1 MKKIGL
7 YLRLFIESA
16 VFAVQALMLNKL
28 RSFLSILGI
37 TIGIFAIIMVLS
49 ITNSLE
55 KNIKDS
61 INSLGTDVVYI
72 QKWPWGAGDGGE
84 YKWWKYMNRPVPKVK
99 ELQALEKV
107 FAGTNT
113 IRGMAFT
120 YTAGGKTMKYFDE
133 NVSNVGVFAVSHDY
147 YNINNF
153 DLTFGRYFSDFE
165 SKSGVAAVIIGYNIY
180 EGLFDEDEDPIGKD
194 VTLLGRKVRV
204 VGVIEK
210 QGESILEIGMDDKV
224 IVPINWIQRI
234 MTINSNRGNP
244 MIMVRAS
251 EDASMDELENEL
263 KGKMRSVRRLRP
275 SEDDNFALNRITMI
289 SSQLDK
295 VFWSVNIG
303 GFIIGIFSVLV
314 GGFGIANIMFVSVKE
329 RTNQIGIQKSL
340 GAHNS
345 FILIQF
351 LTEAVVLCLIGGL
364 IGVMIVFGLTAL
376 ASQAVDFKLYLSFE
390 NFILGTGMSLAI
402 GVISGFVPAWQA
414 SRLDPVEA
422 IRAKI

>member
-1 MKKIGL
+1 
-7 YLRLFIESA
+7 
-16 VFAVQALMLNKL
+16 
-28 RSFLSILGI
+28 
-37 TIGIFAIIMVLS
+37 MVLS

>member
-1 MKKIGL
+1 MKTIGL
-7 YLRLFIESA
+7 YFRLFIESA

-61 INSLGTDVVYI
+61 LNSLGTDVIYI
-72 QKWPWGAGDGGE
+72 QKWPWGADDKGE

-99 ELQALEKV
+99 ELKGLQKV
-107 FAGTNT
+107 FEGTNT
-113 IRGMAFT
+113 IKGMAYM
-120 YTAGGKTMKYFDE
+120 YTTGGKTMKYYDN
-133 NVSNVGVFAVSHDY
+133 NVSGVAVFGVSHDY
-147 YNINNF
+147 YKINN
-153 DLTFGRYFSDFE
+153 LELIYGRYFSDFE
-165 SKSGVAAVIIGYNIY
+165 SKSGVASVVIGYNVY
-180 EGLFDEDEDPIGKD
+180 DGLFKEGEDPVGKQ
-194 VTLLGRKVRV
+194 VQLMGRKVRI
-204 VGVIEK
+204 VGVFIK
-210 QGESILEIGMDDKV
+210 QGESIIEIGMDDKV
-224 IVPINWIQRI
+224 VAPINWLQKV
-234 MTINSNRGNP
+234 MSINTNRGDK

-251 EDASMDELENEL
+251 ENASIDELENEL
-263 KGKMRSVRRLRP
+263 KGKMRSVRHLRP
-275 SEDDNFALNRITMI
+275 SEDDNFALNRITMVSKEI
-289 SSQLDK
+289 DQ
-295 VFWSVNIG
+295 VFGAVNIG

-351 LTEAVVLCLIGGL
+351 LTEAIVLCLIGGL
-364 IGVMIVFGLTAL
+364 IGVLIVFGLTAL
-376 ASQAVDFKLYLSFE
+376 ASQAVDFKLYLSFD
-390 NFILGTGMSLAI
+390 NFILGTSMSVII
-402 GVISGFVPAWQA
+402 GVVSGFIPAWQA

-422 IRAKI
+422 IRAKV

>member
-1 MKKIGL
+1 MRKIGL
-7 YLRLFIESA
+7 YFRLFIESA

-72 QKWPWGAGDGGE
+72 QKWPWGAGGGGE

-107 FAGTNT
+107 FEGTNT

-120 YTAGGKTMKYFDE
+120 YTANGKTMKYFDE
-133 NVSNVGVFAVSHDY
+133 NVTNVDVFGVSHDY

-153 DLTFGRYFSDFE
+153 DLTFGRYFSEFE
-165 SKSGVAAVIIGYNIY
+165 SNSGVGAVVIGFNIY
-180 EGLFDEDEDPIGKD
+180 DGLFDEGEDPIGKV

-204 VGVIEK
+204 VGVIAK

-224 IVPINWIQRI
+224 VVPINWIQRI
-234 MTINSNRGNP
+234 MTINTNRGNP

-275 SEDDNFALNRITMI
+275 SEEDNFALNRITMI

-364 IGVMIVFGLTAL
+364 IGVLIVFGLTAL
-376 ASQAVDFKLYLSFE
+376 ASQAVDFQLYLSFD
-390 NFILGTGMSLAI
+390 NFILGTSMSVII
-402 GVISGFVPAWQA
+402 GVVSGFIPAWQA

-422 IRAKI
+422 IRAKV

>member
-376 ASQAVDFKLYLSFE
+376 ASQVVDFKLYLSFE

-402 GVISGFVPAWQA
+402 GIISGFVPAWQA

>member
-1 MKKIGL
+1 MRKIGL
-7 YLRLFIESA
+7 YFRLFIESA

-72 QKWPWGAGDGGE
+72 QKWPWGAGGGGE

-107 FAGTNT
+107 FEGTNT

-120 YTAGGKTMKYFDE
+120 FTTGGKTMKYFDE
-133 NVSNVGVFAVSHDY
+133 NVTNVDVFGVSHDY

-153 DLTFGRYFSDFE
+153 DLTFGRYFSEFE
-165 SKSGVAAVIIGYNIY
+165 SKSGVGAVVIGFNIY
-180 EGLFDEDEDPIGKD
+180 DGLFDEGEDPVGKV

-204 VGVIEK
+204 VGVMEK

-224 IVPINWIQRI
+224 IVPINWIQRV

-364 IGVMIVFGLTAL
+364 IGVLIVFGLTAL
-376 ASQAVDFKLYLSFE
+376 ASQAVDFQLYLSFD
-390 NFILGTGMSLAI
+390 NFILGTSMSVII
-402 GVISGFVPAWQA
+402 GVVSGFIPAWQA

>member
-147 YNINNF
+147 YYINNF